1 MLRLRLRHPAFPRD
15 VAANPLELTSPS
27 LFPRLQDVGEE
38 GSGRSGSC
46 LGLSP
51 PSTAVEEG
59 VDRGATVGDE
69 ECISVGRARS
79 RRTRFALRYTS
90 LSPKSCRA

>member
-15 VAANPLELTSPS
+15 VFANPLELTFPS

-51 PSTAVEEG
+51 SFTAVQEG
-59 VDRGATVGDE
+59 VDREPPLEMRKA
-69 ECISVGRARS
+69 SPYGRARS
-79 RRTRFALRYTS
+79 RRTRFAPITS
-90 LSPKSCRA
+90 LSPKS